1 MKSFIFVLVVFSTL
15 CALSLAR
22 QELEVT
28 EQMYFDL
35 DIDGFHE
42 GRIIVGLFGKDVPK
56 TVENFKQIATVGINN
71 KTYIGT
77 KFHRIIK
84 NFMIQGGDIVFND
97 GRGGI
102 SIYGDKFD
110 DENFNIKHTGSGFL
124 SMANS
129 GPNTNGCQFFI
140 TTAKTP
146 WLDGHHTIFGKILSG
161 MKAIRAIENIR
172 ISATSR
178 RPSLD
183 ATIRTAGFLPTPQPF
198 MITDDDIKENEFF
211 WGWVKAASIP
221 VTVSLATIGLFQ
233 WFYYKLSLIA

>member
-1 MKSFIFVLVVFSTL
+1 MLVETGQSVIQSVTQSSKHISVMKSFIFFVVFSTFST
-15 CALSLAR
+15 LSLAR

-28 EQMYFDL
+28 DQMYFDV

-56 TVENFKQIATVGINN
+56 TVENFKQLALIGVNN
-71 KTYIGT
+71 QSYIGT

-84 NFMIQGGDIVFND
+84 NFMIQGGDVIHND
-97 GRGGI
+97 GRGAI
-102 SIYGDKFD
+102 SIYGEKFD

-146 WLDGHHTIFGKILSG
+146 GWTDTTPY
-161 MKAIRAIENIR
+161 
-172 ISATSR
+172 SARSC
-178 RPSLD
+178 P
-183 ATIRTAGFLPTPQPF
+183 
-198 MITDDDIKENEFF
+198 E
-211 WGWVKAASIP
+211 
-221 VTVSLATIGLFQ
+221 
-233 WFYYKLSLIA
+233 